1 MPHPRAPFTVRPTRG
16 RLIGRL
22 LKRPRPV
29 DAFIEVNNLFARA
42 ANVRAV
48 SAVDIDAIFE
58 RHAISWDTAPAAARH
73 AIYRDYLYY
82 CLADRHLTADELAD
96 LDHIRTLLRLESDA
110 VDLVHRR
117 VTRKVYSRSVDVVLA
132 DATVDE
138 DERRFLAQLRANL
151 QIPDYV
157 AENILEV
164 KQRQRSRREAAARER
179 DRRRG

>member
-1 MPHPRAPFTVRPTRG
+1 MPHPRAPFTERPTRS

-22 LKRPRPV
+22 LKRPRPA
-29 DAFIEVNNLFARA
+29 DAFIEVNNLFARTAHVRGVTA
-42 ANVRAV
+42 A
-48 SAVDIDAIFE
+48 DIEAIFE
-58 RHAISWDTAPAAARH
+58 RHAISWDTAPAAARNR
-73 AIYRDYLYY
+73 IYRDYLYY

-117 VTRKVYSRSVDVVLA
+117 VTREVYSRTVDVVLA

-138 DERRFLAQLRANL
+138 EERRFLAQLRDNL
-151 QIPDYV
+151 RIPDHV
-157 AENILEV
+157 ADNILEV
-164 KQRQRSRREAAARER
+164 KQRQRSRREAAAGER